1 MIFLNKKNFLYKIIA
16 IFLIIAALGNL
27 ASCSPKLKPSPKATE
42 ENEEKDPPKEL
53 EELKK
58 SIDKIEKALM
68 SMHEEK
74 KKAQQGIIPSQ
85 SSGGQGQQNQ
95 QGEGGQ
101 DKEGQQEK
109 SNSQEQIQIQ
119 MNPEE
124 LAEYKNQQEKVK
136 LQEEL
141 AKKEKETLEK
151 FEDLKKDV
159 LELHEKWNSY
169 EPKAVTALAPQKS
182 MEDFENAL
190 NSLTDT
196 IQIKDEYINLLS
208 VNLLYKILPDFYELY
223 KTKEPPDLNRLRY
236 GIKKIKL
243 VAEKDDYNSMKPTL
257 EYLINVWSVARPK
270 LKKDS
275 MSLMNKFEFALNDFK
290 KSIEDK
296 NKVIIDAKA
305 EVLIKIIDEIVQ
317 SSKD

>member
-1 MIFLNKKNFLYKIIA
+1 
-16 IFLIIAALGNL
+16 
-27 ASCSPKLKPSPKATE
+27 
-42 ENEEKDPPKEL
+42 
-53 EELKK
+53 
-58 SIDKIEKALM
+58 
-68 SMHEEK
+68 
-74 KKAQQGIIPSQ
+74 
-85 SSGGQGQQNQ
+85 
-95 QGEGGQ
+95 
-101 DKEGQQEK
+101 
-109 SNSQEQIQIQ
+109 
-119 MNPEE
+119 
-124 LAEYKNQQEKVK
+124 
-136 LQEEL
+136 
-141 AKKEKETLEK
+141 EK

-190 NSLTDT
+190 KNLTDT